1 MPGRPNAGKT
11 TVSFARVPIR
21 EGIQRAGSLLAPSK
35 ASGVIM
41 VQMTGGDGDK
51 DSKDNDENSDEVLPS
66 GTCNNA
72 RKPLLGKPGPSNAL
86 TLAEAFSA
94 GRS

>member
-1 MPGRPNAGKT
+1 MPGRPQT
-11 TVSFARVPIR
+11 IVSFARVPIR

-41 VQMTGGDGDK
+41 VTMTGGDGDK

-66 GTCNNA
+66 GTCNDA
-72 RKPLLGKPGPSNAL
+72 PRQTGAL
-86 TLAEAFSA
+86 
-94 GRS
+94 